1 MQNLSLAA
9 AELEICGVQAVRV
22 QKFMKDGTKREFAA
36 DSAMVWTVENGKAVF
51 QEYTDT
57 EAFANTSIAAA
68 S

>member
-1 MQNLSLAA
+1 
-9 AELEICGVQAVRV
+9 
-22 QKFMKDGTKREFAA
+22 
-36 DSAMVWTVENGKAVF
+36 MVWTVENGKAVVF